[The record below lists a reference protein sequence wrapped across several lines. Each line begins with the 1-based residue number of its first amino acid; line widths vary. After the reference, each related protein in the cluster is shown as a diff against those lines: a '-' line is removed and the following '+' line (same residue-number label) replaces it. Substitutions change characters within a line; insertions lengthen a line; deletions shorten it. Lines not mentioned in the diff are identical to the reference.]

1 MVKSLYGFERFKE
14 RRFFESES
22 IKNRITVEACILEV
36 ISPYKNLDKI
46 DPNRYFFLKKLL
58 EGDVNVF
65 SGIHF
70 IIVTEDDEY
79 GIVECPYSEDELRSI
94 YGSDDNIKGKLILFD
109 TLERNSM
116 SFSAAKN
123 LRFKGSYAENVIDL
137 DKMLPVSI
145 AGIFSKHVDGGI
157 KVRKFKGE

>member
-1 MVKSLYGFERFKE
+1 M
-14 RRFFESES
+14 
-22 IKNRITVEACILEV
+22 
-36 ISPYKNLDKI
+36 
-46 DPNRYFFLKKLL
+46 